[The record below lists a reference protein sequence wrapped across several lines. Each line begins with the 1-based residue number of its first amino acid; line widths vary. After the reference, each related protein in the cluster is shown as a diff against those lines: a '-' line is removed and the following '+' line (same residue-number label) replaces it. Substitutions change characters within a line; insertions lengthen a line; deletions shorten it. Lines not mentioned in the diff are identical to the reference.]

1 MRWLCT
7 LCFFFLAA
15 AVLPAQTDRV
25 EQILKEMRS
34 NSGSDYLEMLI
45 QLADAYYGAG
55 QWEKS
60 AESAS
65 QAASAADAAGE
76 RDLQAQALHYEARA
90 LLRITRRQSFH
101 MGRAAEKL
109 RESFLLTTEADLR
122 LADLALLRQIALD
135 RGRQDDLAV
144 IDRQMRA
151 LKETG
156 LITLREGDDF
166 LGRKIKAR
174 ELALAAVRQNQEL
187 NQQLSEVQRE
197 RLQLESQQSQLME
210 TLQNQSAE
218 IESMTEEQAKTQ
230 LMLAQQ
236 KNVLDSLAFMA
247 ALDSLKLEKQEMLL
261 GQQEMELRERNAQ
274 RNFFFALAAFGLLL
288 AVGAYVR
295 YRETRIYNQVL
306 EEKNVL
312 IQTEKKRS
320 EDLLLN
326 ILPVAI
332 AEELKAQGAAQAR
345 QYQMA
350 TVLFTDF
357 KDFSSISSRL
367 SPQDL
372 VESLD
377 YCFKEFDAIIG
388 RYRLEKIKTIG
399 DAYMCAGGLP
409 HPDPG
414 HPLRVVQAALE
425 MQTFLSEWKEEQV
438 ERRGFFFEARL
449 GIHSG
454 PIVAGVV
461 GSKKFAYDIWGD
473 TVNIASRMESSCEP
487 GKVNISDTTF
497 QLIKDQF
504 VCLPRGK
511 VPAKNIGEIS
521 MYYVESRK

>member
-1 MRWLCT
+1 
-7 LCFFFLAA
+7 
-15 AVLPAQTDRV
+15 
-25 EQILKEMRS
+25 
-34 NSGSDYLEMLI
+34 
-45 QLADAYYGAG
+45 
-55 QWEKS
+55 
-60 AESAS
+60 
-65 QAASAADAAGE
+65 
-76 RDLQAQALHYEARA
+76 
-90 LLRITRRQSFH
+90 
-101 MGRAAEKL
+101 
-109 RESFLLTTEADLR
+109 
-122 LADLALLRQIALD
+122 
-135 RGRQDDLAV
+135 
-144 IDRQMRA
+144 
-151 LKETG
+151 
-156 LITLREGDDF
+156 
-166 LGRKIKAR
+166 AR

-425 MQTFLSEWKEEQV
+425 MQTFLSEWKEEQL